1 VAPVR
6 TLVGACIYPWKVRHA
21 YLVTT
26 SSFTVGAASL
36 ANNYSTVGFKIDL
49 VAASDLL
56 TMLEV
61 YNEGLPLLNELTSSD
76 RDQIVRSNLAL
87 FEAEAQSVD
96 LEKSST

>member
-1 VAPVR
+1 MQEIP
-6 TLVGACIYPWKVRHA
+6 T
-21 YLVTT
+21 
-26 SSFTVGAASL
+26 
-36 ANNYSTVGFKIDL
+36 TVGFKIDL

-96 LEKSST
+96 LENRPPNWG